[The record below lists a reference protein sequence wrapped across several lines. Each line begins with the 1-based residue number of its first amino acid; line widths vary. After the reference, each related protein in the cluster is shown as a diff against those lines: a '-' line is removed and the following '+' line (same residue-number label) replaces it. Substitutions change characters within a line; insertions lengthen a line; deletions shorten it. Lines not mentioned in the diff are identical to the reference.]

1 MGTIPVPSQPKLH
14 KQWCLFDNSENI
26 DFDREVRKIA
36 GTAEDN
42 LGEEVNGREG
52 RKVIT
57 EDDIVE
63 IVKDSEFAEDILEK
77 IVNQMEKEKM
87 VGIDEE
93 TVIEQLKKDAAIS
106 DLSVQEINNFLSQL
120 TLLDVQSPV
129 KRDLEQLFEDFAQSK
144 EFARGFKDKEAITK
158 KNKGNIESKRKN
170 TKHRNKKSEQL
181 SKATVKNK
189 KVKIS
194 KIVSRK
200 KH

>member
-1 MGTIPVPSQPKLH
+1 MVTIPVPSQPKLH

-52 RKVIT
+52 RKVIN
-57 EDDIVE
+57 EDDIVK

-93 TVIEQLKKDAAIS
+93 TVSEQLKKDAAIS

-129 KRDLEQLFEDFAQSK
+129 KRDLEHLFEDFAQSK
-144 EFARGFKDKEAITK
+144 EFARGFKDKERVSM
-158 KNKGNIESKRKN
+158 KNKRNSESSS
-170 TKHRNKKSEQL
+170 RNYKQE
-181 SKATVKNK
+181 
-189 KVKIS
+189 
-194 KIVSRK
+194 
-200 KH
+200 